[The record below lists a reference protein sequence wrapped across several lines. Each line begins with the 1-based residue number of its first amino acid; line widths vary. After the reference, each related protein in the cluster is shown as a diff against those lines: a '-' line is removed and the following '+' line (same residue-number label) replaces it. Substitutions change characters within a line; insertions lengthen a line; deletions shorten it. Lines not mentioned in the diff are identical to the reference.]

1 MANHQCPN
9 KFFGYPPQPSRLEPW
24 EALYVLLRIA
34 REAPLCGLA
43 VRRSFY
49 PAHDRHDMNSRM
61 TTQVIMD
68 GLAALV
74 DEGELPRYIPNGHN
88 AAPANEFW
96 SLNL

>member
-1 MANHQCPN
+1 VTNHQCPN
-9 KFFGYPPQPSRLEPW
+9 KFFEHPQQPFRLEPW
-24 EALYVLLRIA
+24 EAFYVVLHIA

-43 VRRSFY
+43 VRSSFY
-49 PAHDRHDMNSRM
+49 PAHDLHGMNSLI

-74 DEGELPRYIPNGHN
+74 DEGELPRYIPNWHN

>member
-1 MANHQCPN
+1 
-9 KFFGYPPQPSRLEPW
+9 
-24 EALYVLLRIA
+24 
-34 REAPLCGLA
+34 
-43 VRRSFY
+43 
-49 PAHDRHDMNSRM
+49 M